1 MTACKP
7 AHAAKLSHP
16 SPAVAREPRRDAR
29 PEKPDKQLWETD
41 RARAFEAAVRWFLAV
56 SRAA

>member
-7 AHAAKLSHP
+7 APDSKASRP
-16 SPAVAREPRRDAR
+16 VRSDRFSRTDAL
-29 PEKPDKQLWETD
+29 PPVPDKRLWETD
-41 RARAFEAAVRWFLAV
+41 EARAFEAGVPWFLAV